1 MASFCDDI
9 KLKVTGF
16 DKTEEEIKKTV
27 FRIPEISYECSYEEY
42 YPQTLFS
49 WDEEK
54 IEMKSSKTTT
64 VFITQHYLLLN
75 ALMPNLE
82 RILVDGQCAPYETLF
97 TGHYLDGYT
106 PTTSYIIKEI
116 DNETGNVLYEN
127 KVDTI
132 PNIVHDVHKYEEEHK
147 GEVKYISNKEELL
160 ELMEENKRIYEFADP
175 SLKED
180 EELAFMLVEKC
191 GDNYSCLLDKF
202 KEQRRFQ
209 LAAVIS
215 KPSLFHSLPK
225 EVLSDFNFLL
235 EACKGNKF
243 CFNYVKDETLKK
255 KIEEA
260 LPELVEAKRP
270 GRQFCGFT
278 F

>member
-1 MASFCDDI
+1 MSSWGDMI
-9 KLKVTGF
+9 RLKVTGF

-42 YPQTLFS
+42 YPQQLFS

-97 TGHYLDGYT
+97 TGHYLGGYT

-132 PNIVHDVHKYEEEHK
+132 PNIVHDVQKYEEEHQ

-180 EELAFMLVEKC
+180 EELAFMAVEKC
-191 GDNYSCLLDKF
+191 GDNYKHLLDKY
-202 KEQRRFQ
+202 KNQRKFQ
-209 LAAVIS
+209 LTAVIS
-215 KPSLFHSLPK
+215 SPMQFHYIPQELLK
-225 EVLSDFNFLL
+225 DFDFLI
-235 EACKGNKF
+235 EACRENKY
-243 CFNYVKDETLKK
+243 CFSYVEDETLKK

-260 LPELVEAKRP
+260 LPELVEPKPQAFK
-270 GRQFCGFT
+270 GFS

>member
-1 MASFCDDI
+1 MSSFCDGI
-9 KLKVTGF
+9 KLKVTAF
-16 DKTEEEIKKTV
+16 DKTVEEINESGI
-27 FRIPEISYECSYEEY
+27 RIPEISYECSYEEY
-42 YPQTLFS
+42 YPQQLFS

-82 RILVDGQCAPYETLF
+82 RILVDGQCAPCEDCF

-116 DNETGNVLYEN
+116 DNETGNVLYE
-127 KVDTI
+127 KIVDTI
-132 PNIVHDVHKYEEEHK
+132 PNIVHDVQKYEKEHQ

-160 ELMEENKRIYEFADP
+160 ELMKENKRIYGFADP

-180 EELAFMLVEKC
+180 EELAFMAVEKC
-191 GDNYSCLLDKF
+191 GDNYYCLLDKF

-215 KPSLFHSLPK
+215 SPMQFHYIPQELLK
-225 EVLSDFNFLL
+225 DFDFLL
-235 EACKGNKF
+235 EACRGNKY
-243 CFNYVKDETLKK
+243 CFSYVGDETLKK

-260 LPELVEAKRP
+260 LPELVEPKPQAFK
-270 GRQFCGFT
+270 GFS